1 MLQHILADLAMTA
14 KKRVPGLYALVRDAT
29 PSVLR
34 NGMSWRIYRRH
45 LGVMGDREGIF
56 TKIYQTDWW
65 GSPESKSGTGS
76 RLARTETFRQELRA
90 WLQENHVTSML
101 DAPCGDYNW
110 IQHLEFHA
118 GFRYIGGDIVRELIE
133 SNRRRFPDVSFQQ
146 LDIVS
151 DPLPVA
157 DAWLCRDALIH
168 FPNASARAV
177 LERFAASDIRYLL
190 ATTFPSVTENRDIAF
205 GQYRPV
211 NLRLRPF
218 DLPAPRQILR
228 DDDDASAGRVI
239 GVWSRDDVRHAVAK
253 RSSVAVPQ
261 KA

>member
-1 MLQHILADLAMTA
+1 MLQHILADFATTA

-29 PSVLR
+29 PALLR
-34 NGMSWRIYRRH
+34 NRMSWRIYQRH
-45 LGVMGDREGIF
+45 LGVADNREGIF
-56 TKIYQTDWW
+56 TRIYQTDWW
-65 GSPESKSGTGS
+65 GSPESKSGAGS
-76 RLARTETFRQELRA
+76 QLARTETFRRELRA
-90 WLQENHVTSML
+90 WLEDNHVTSML

-110 IQHLEFHA
+110 IRHLEFHA

-133 SNRRRFPDVSFQQ
+133 SNRRRFSDVSFQQ

-151 DPLPVA
+151 DPLPKA

-205 GQYRPV
+205 GQYRPL

-228 DDDDASAGRVI
+228 DDDDAFAGRVI
-239 GVWSRDDVRHAVAK
+239 GVWSRDDVRNAFSK
-253 RSSVAVPQ
+253 QQSVAAPQ

>member
-1 MLQHILADLAMTA
+1 MLQHIFADLAMTA

-29 PSVLR
+29 PSLLR
-34 NGMSWRIYRRH
+34 NRMSFRIYQRH
-45 LGVMGDREGIF
+45 LGVMDDREGIF
-56 TKIYQTDWW
+56 TKIYQTGWW

-76 RLARTETFRQELRA
+76 QLARTDTFRQELAA
-90 WLQENHVTSML
+90 WLRENNVTSML

-110 IQHLEFHA
+110 IQHVAFHE
-118 GFRYIGGDIVRELIE
+118 GFRYIGGDIVRDLIE
-133 SNRRRFPDVSFQQ
+133 ANRRRFPAATFQQ

-151 DPLPVA
+151 DPLPAA

-190 ATTFPSVTENRDIAF
+190 ATTFPSVKENRDIAF

-211 NLRLRPF
+211 NLRLAPF
-218 DLPAPRQILR
+218 GMPAPRQVLR
-228 DDDDASAGRVI
+228 DDVEPTGRVI
-239 GVWSRDDVRHAVAK
+239 GVWSRDDVRGAFAK
-253 RSSVAVPQ
+253 QSLAATP
-261 KA
+261 A

>member
-1 MLQHILADLAMTA
+1 MLQHILADLATTA

-29 PSVLR
+29 PSLLR
-34 NGMSWRIYRRH
+34 NRMSFRIYQRH
-45 LGVMGDREGIF
+45 LGVMNDREGIF

-76 RLARTETFRQELRA
+76 QLARTETFRRELEA
-90 WLQENHVTSML
+90 WLAENHVTSML

-110 IQHLEFHA
+110 IRHLEFHA

-133 SNRRRFPDVSFQQ
+133 SNRQRFPGVAFEQ

-151 DPLPVA
+151 DPLPAA

-205 GQYRPV
+205 GQYRPL

-218 DLPAPRQILR
+218 DLPLPRRVLR
-228 DDDDASAGRVI
+228 DDDDGSAGRVI
-239 GVWSRDDVRHAVAK
+239 GVWSRDDVRNAFAK
-253 RSSVAVPQ
+253 PSSPI

>member
-14 KKRVPGLYALVRDAT
+14 KKRAPGLYALVRDAT
-29 PSVLR
+29 PSLLR
-34 NGMSWRIYRRH
+34 NSMSLRIYQRH
-45 LGVMGDREGIF
+45 LGIAENREGIF

-76 RLARTETFRQELRA
+76 QLARTETFRRELKA

-110 IQHLEFHA
+110 IQHLEFHP

-133 SNRRRFPDVSFQQ
+133 SNRRRFPGVSFDQ

-211 NLRLRPF
+211 NLRLHPF
-218 DLPAPRQILR
+218 DMPAPRQVLR
-228 DDDDASAGRVI
+228 DDDDAAAGRVI
-239 GVWSRDDVRHAVAK
+239 GAWSRDDVRHAVAK